1 MIVIFNG
8 PPGSG
13 KDEAAS
19 YFCDRGFRHLSFKHV
34 LYEETCKHFKVTKT
48 WFMDG
53 YHDRAQKEEPKSA
66 LMGMSRREAMI
77 HVSENIIKPKY
88 GPAYFGEQVA
98 SEIDPDQNY
107 AISDGGFV
115 EELRPII
122 NKVGEQSIRLVQL
135 VRDGCSYSSDSRRY
149 FNGDLMYEY
158 AAGFTKG
165 FDEQYVLPER
175 FNIVTFR
182 IYNNGS
188 LEAFHQNLKD
198 VHAVIKRHG

>member
-13 KDEAAS
+13 KDEATS

-34 LYEETCKHFKVTKT
+34 LYEETCKYFKVTKA

-53 YHDRAQKEEPKSA
+53 YHDRAVKEKSVDA
-66 LMGMSRREAMI
+66 LKGMSRRSAMI
-77 HVSENIIKPKY
+77 HVSENVIKPKY

-98 SEIDPDQNY
+98 NQIDADKNY

-122 NKVGEQSIRLVQL
+122 NKVGEQNIILVQIA
-135 VRDGCSYSSDSRRY
+135 REGCCYSTDSRRY
-149 FNGDLMYEY
+149 FNGDLRYEY
-158 AAGFTKG
+158 ISESNAGF
-165 FDEQYVLPER
+165 DDQYVLPER

-188 LEAFHQNLKD
+188 LEAFHQNLSD
-198 VHAVIKRHG
+198 VYGVIKQHG